1 MGEKSNR
8 KGWIV
13 SLTGALFFFYAFIQ
27 ANVMTPL
34 NSELLREFGAGIS
47 AISLLSAWY
56 FYANIIFIIPAGLL
70 LDRFPVRKLM
80 IIGIFFAIFGTLLFA
95 FANNLFIASLGR
107 FFCGIMMSFGLI
119 SCLKLASLW
128 LPPNRMALVSSLIIT
143 IGMIGGVFAQRPM
156 AMLVEN
162 FGWRKALFLLAIL
175 GVVIAVILWFVVKD
189 RKGEKESKQA
199 LDEGILKSLKEVFKC
214 SQNWYCGF
222 FTSLLNLPVAIL
234 GALFGITYLTQA
246 RSIGY
251 LKASTIVS
259 MLFFGMIL
267 GSPFFGWLSDYLKKR
282 KLPMYL
288 GSICCLVSV
297 LIVLLQE
304 NLNIGFIYFLFFAMG
319 FSSASQVL
327 GYPVISESNPVKT
340 TGTALS
346 LAALI
351 IMGLGYGVGLP
362 FIGWLLDVMFK
373 GRVVDGVNFY
383 SYATYQK
390 AFLAIPIGI
399 AVGIVMVF
407 FMKET
412 NCKSITRK

>member
-1 MGEKSNR
+1 MREKSNR

-70 LDRFPVRKLM
+70 LDRFSVRKLM
-80 IIGIFFAIFGTLLFA
+80 IIAICFAIFGTLLFA
-95 FANNLFIASLGR
+95 LANNLFVASLGR
-107 FFCGIMMSFGLI
+107 FFCGIMMAFGLI

-128 LPPNRMALVSSLIIT
+128 LPPNKMALASSLIIT

-175 GVVIAVILWFVVKD
+175 GVVIAVILWFVVRDK
-189 RKGEKESKQA
+189 KGEKESREA
-199 LDEGILKSLKEVFKC
+199 LSEGIFKSMKGVFKC

-246 RSIGY
+246 RSVGY
-251 LKASTIVS
+251 LKASMIVS
-259 MLFFGMIL
+259 MLFFGMIV
-267 GSPFFGWLSDYLKKR
+267 GSPFFGWFSDYLKRR

-288 GSICCLVSV
+288 GSVFCLACVS
-297 LIVLLQE
+297 IVLLQE
-304 NLNIGFIYFLFFAMG
+304 NLNMGFLYFLFFATG
-319 FSSASQVL
+319 FTSASQVL

-346 LAALI
+346 LAAFI
-351 IMGLGYGVGLP
+351 IMGLGYGIGLP
-362 FIGWLLDVMFK
+362 FIGWLLDLMFK

-399 AVGIVMVF
+399 AISIVMVF
-407 FMKET
+407 LMKET
-412 NCKSITRK
+412 NCKSIAKK

>member
-8 KGWIV
+8 KGWVV

-128 LPPNRMALVSSLIIT
+128 LPPNRMALASSLIIT

-175 GVVIAVILWFVVKD
+175 GVVIALILWFVVKD
-189 RKGEKESKQA
+189 RKGEKESRKA

-251 LKASTIVS
+251 LRASTIVS

-288 GSICCLVSV
+288 GSVCCLVSV
-297 LIVLLQE
+297 LVLLLQE
-304 NLNIGFIYFLFFAMG
+304 NLNIGFIYFLFFATG
-319 FSSASQVL
+319 FTSASQVL

-399 AVGIVMVF
+399 AIGIVMVF
-407 FMKET
+407 LMKET
-412 NCKSITRK
+412 NCKSITKK